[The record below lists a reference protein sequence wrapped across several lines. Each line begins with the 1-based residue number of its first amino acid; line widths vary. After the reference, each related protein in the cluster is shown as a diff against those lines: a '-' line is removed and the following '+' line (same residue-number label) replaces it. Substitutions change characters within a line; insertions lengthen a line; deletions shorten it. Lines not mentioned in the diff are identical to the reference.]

1 MSANACWVADK
12 TEQENELLKEM
23 LIFIFDIRYMEVFLE
38 LEMCYELIII
48 CISQLGSSAKA

>member
-1 MSANACWVADK
+1 
-12 TEQENELLKEM
+12 M
-23 LIFIFDIRYMEVFLE
+23 LIFIFYIRYIEVFLE